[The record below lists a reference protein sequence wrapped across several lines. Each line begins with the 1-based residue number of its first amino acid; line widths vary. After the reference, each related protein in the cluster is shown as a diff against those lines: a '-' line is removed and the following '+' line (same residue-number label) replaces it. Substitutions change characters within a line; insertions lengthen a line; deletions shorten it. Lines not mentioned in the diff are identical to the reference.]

1 MNAFTDRAL
10 LNGYPETPG
19 FTEPTTSKE
28 AAAKIASTLSL
39 RQQEVIDALRAD
51 ERAGGTGLTPDE
63 TAVKVGRSLL
73 AVRPRFVELGKHKGL
88 IEKTG
93 ERRSNDS
100 GLDATVWR
108 LRK

>member
-28 AAAKIASTLSL
+28 AAAKIAPTLSL

-51 ERAGGTGLTPDE
+51 ELAGGTGLTPDE
-63 TAVKVGRSLL
+63 TSTKIGRSLL
-73 AVRPRFVELGKHKGL
+73 AVRPRFSELGKQLGL

-93 ERRSNDS
+93 ERRHNES
-100 GLDATVWR
+100 GLDASVWR